1 MDISNLDSARHSPL
15 WAGSVKSLT
24 LYELNR
30 MVREVIDIDLPN
42 EYWVQAVLSEV
53 REVRGNCYME
63 LIQKDEFNNTPVAK
77 ASAKCWKNT
86 WMVARPNF
94 ERVTGRIL
102 HAGLMILLR
111 VQASFHEAYG
121 FSWIVTDIDPT
132 FTLGDMAIKRQ
143 MIIKKLKAEG
153 IFELQKELDIPM
165 FAQRIAVISSENAA
179 GYGDFCNQLSANAY
193 GFVFRT
199 QLFSAIMQGEQVEQS
214 VIAAL
219 NRINDCLDDFDV
231 VVIIRGGG
239 ATSDLSGFDT
249 LKLAEN
255 VANFPLPVITG
266 IGHERDESIIDMISN
281 TRVKTPTAAAAMLID
296 NLATVYNGI
305 LSAQDIIVNTVKK
318 RMELERMR
326 ISRLADLIPTLFF
339 VVKTRL
345 QSRLDRLYDRLSAT
359 MSQQLSDGLH
369 HIDILSQKIRPV
381 LERKLLDE
389 RHRMQL
395 MAQRMDT
402 VNPERM
408 LRRGYSITLH
418 YGKSV
423 RDPKLLKQGDKIETI
438 VEKGSVISII
448 K

>member
-1 MDISNLDSARHSPL
+1 M
-15 WAGSVKSLT
+15 
-24 LYELNR
+24 
-30 MVREVIDIDLPN
+30 
-42 EYWVQAVLSEV
+42 
-53 REVRGNCYME
+53 
-63 LIQKDEFNNTPVAK
+63 
-77 ASAKCWKNT
+77 
-86 WMVARPNF
+86 
-94 ERVTGRIL
+94 
-102 HAGLMILLR
+102 
-111 VQASFHEAYG
+111 
-121 FSWIVTDIDPT
+121 
-132 FTLGDMAIKRQ
+132 
-143 MIIKKLKAEG
+143 
-153 IFELQKELDIPM
+153 
-165 FAQRIAVISSENAA
+165 
-179 GYGDFCNQLSANAY
+179 
-193 GFVFRT
+193 
-199 QLFSAIMQGEQVEQS
+199 
-214 VIAAL
+214 
-219 NRINDCLDDFDV
+219 DDFDV

-281 TRVKTPTAAAAMLID
+281 TSVITPTAAAAMLID

-345 QSRLDRLYDRLSAT
+345 QSRLDRLYGRLSAT
-359 MSQQLSDGLH
+359 MSQQLSDELH